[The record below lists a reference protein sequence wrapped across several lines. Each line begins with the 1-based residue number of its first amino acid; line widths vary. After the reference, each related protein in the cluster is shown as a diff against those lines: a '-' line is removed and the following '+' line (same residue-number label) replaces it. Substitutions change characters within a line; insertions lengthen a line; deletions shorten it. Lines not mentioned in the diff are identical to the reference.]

1 MESFLNY
8 PNMIDTAMR
17 GVVMSALEHV
27 SKHGLK
33 DEHHFYISFSTT
45 AFGVQMPEKVRE
57 KYPDELTIVLQHQ
70 FQDLVV
76 EKNKFSVVLLFGGI
90 PEKLVVPF
98 KALTRFTDPSENFV
112 LEFSSLDRLDL
123 QDPISLS
130 QIETNNKT
138 ELANVIPLDRF
149 RDKNKK

>member
-1 MESFLNY
+1 MKKFLNY
-8 PNMIDTAMR
+8 PNLIDNAMR
-17 GVVMSALEHV
+17 GVVAQALEHV
-27 SKHGLK
+27 AKHGLK
-33 DEHHFYISFSTT
+33 DDHHFYISFSTK

-76 EKNKFSVVLLFGGI
+76 DKNKFSVVLLFGGI

-98 KALTRFTDPSENFV
+98 KALTRFTDPSENFI
-112 LEFSSLDRLDL
+112 LEFSGLDL
-123 QDPISLS
+123 VDLDEHTPLQ
-130 QIETNNKT
+130 QIETNNKA